1 MEIICIYKN
10 KIFDTACS
18 YMQEE
23 NSLCTYIGEKKTE
36 NENYEFSAKIRSIF
50 YLPKVLKFLLKQKGL
65 VELKCRIEI
74 KLLSKF

>member
-10 KIFDTACS
+10 KIFDTADS
-18 YMQEE
+18 YMRKE
-23 NSLCTYIGEKKTE
+23 NLLCTYIAEKKIE
-36 NENYEFSAKIRSIF
+36 NGNYEFSTKIRSIF

-65 VELKCRIEI
+65 VELKCRIEV